1 MVTLLQCKATI
12 GEGQNSSPLNVTYSV
27 TTLLLT
33 MNFTFAQMN
42 PEFSGAYLA
51 IAGGDITTAKMFD
64 NKTTMY
70 SWIVDMIDQEGYPYV
85 ETTILNGEGDVDNR
99 LTSKFAVYK
108 SSEDCYKWG
117 PIEPECG
124 TSIYVTYP
132 EYSLN

>member
-1 MVTLLQCKATI
+1 MTL
-12 GEGQNSSPLNVTYSV
+12 
-27 TTLLLT
+27 
-33 MNFTFAQMN
+33 NFTFAQMN

-70 SWIVDMIDQEGYPYV
+70 SWIVDMIDNQCYDYV
-85 ETTILNGEGDVDNR
+85 ETTILNGDGEVDNR

-132 EYSLN
+132 EYSV

>member
-1 MVTLLQCKATI
+1 
-12 GEGQNSSPLNVTYSV
+12 
-27 TTLLLT
+27 

-51 IAGGDITTAKMFD
+51 IAGGDIATAKMFD

-70 SWIVDMIDQEGYPYV
+70 SWIVDMIDEKGYPYV
-85 ETTILNGEGDVDNR
+85 ETTIIDSNGEVDDK
-99 LTSKFAVYK
+99 LISKSATYK

-124 TSIYVTYP
+124 ESIFVTYSNP
-132 EYSLN
+132 PVFA